1 MVPHLS
7 VFKGANTLKSNAVFI
22 INKFIQMA
30 FVKVLKS
37 NTYCSRYQTKFIR
50 RRQGKTD
57 YFARRRLVFQD
68 KNKYD

>member
-1 MVPHLS
+1 
-7 VFKGANTLKSNAVFI
+7 
-22 INKFIQMA
+22 MA

-37 NTYCSRYQTKFIR
+37 GTYCSRYQTKFLR

-57 YFARRRLVFQD
+57 YQARRRLVFQD